1 MNCSGAL
8 FILLAFPVLASAQ
21 APSDASIQT
30 AIDRGMSTDA
40 TVLWK
45 QINKQ
50 HRVKVT
56 KGGLIDPVEKFVIPV
71 GDLDRIA
78 LIAAERKRK
87 MQTLSVGEVKDA
99 APLDAWEVRLETAV
113 IQSNIA
119 ALPNWTLPAVHMV
132 LKVDGQ
138 VMQPTA
144 IGSGKHSSTNWGQT
158 GVVLRNGPITT
169 YVPLYADGSDS
180 VTAWFRFPAA
190 AQRKTISVVI
200 IPGNGKPKEKAIELK
215 SLPEPWID
223 QGQTTGLQN
232 ASHVP

>member
-8 FILLAFPVLASAQ
+8 ILLALPILATAQ
-21 APSDASIQT
+21 AVSDPSIQT

-56 KGGLIDPVEKFVIPV
+56 RGGLIDPVEKFVTFV

-87 MQTLSVGEVKDA
+87 MQTLSVGEVKA
-99 APLDAWEVRLETAV
+99 AVPLNAWEVRLETAV

-119 ALPNWTLPAVHMV
+119 ALPNWTLPEVHMV

-138 VMQPTA
+138 IMQPTA
-144 IGSGKHSSTNWGQT
+144 IGSGPHSSTNWGQT
-158 GVVLRNGPITT
+158 GVVLRNGPIAT

-180 VTAWFRFPAA
+180 VAAWFRFSVA
-190 AQRKTISVVI
+190 AQRKTLSVVI
-200 IPGNGKPKEKAIELK
+200 IPGNGKPKEKAIERK
-215 SLPEPWID
+215 FLPEPGIE
-223 QGQTTGLQN
+223 
-232 ASHVP
+232 